1 MGSRWDWPGMTKA
14 KSTGPIDPSVAG
26 IEREMQDEAIRAV
39 PGYRIAVVVELWLD
53 EID

>member
-1 MGSRWDWPGMTKA
+1 MTKA

-26 IEREMQDEAIRAV
+26 IEREMQDEAISAV

-53 EID
+53 EN